1 MCTQLVFLIIYFHA
15 FATHKS
21 KSINAEY
28 PVFQPVSMLIVARN
42 EASNLKELLPLLLSQ
57 DYPEFEIFILDDH
70 STDGTCGWLDEF
82 SRQFPKIRYLR
93 LTEASGKKSAMDT
106 ALRLLSYELI
116 LLTDADCRPASSHW
130 IRLMVKHLGTKTE
143 AVLGYSPYFKQ
154 TGWLNE
160 MIGLETAGTAV
171 LYFSFALRQHAYMGV
186 GRNLLYRKQSLLRHF
201 RPLDHPELL
210 SGDDDLTINS
220 MGAGQKISIQYDPE
234 SWMYSIPKTSFKSW
248 INQKKRH
255 VGTARY
261 YKTTD
266 QVGLMFYYSS
276 LVLSWFLAFAMG
288 FINPWVWVGWV
299 GFKTG
304 SFITVIRPCLNK
316 LGAPLTFVKWLRAEG
331 TYVIG
336 LMYLFPFSTGK
347 KWDKW

>member
-1 MCTQLVFLIIYFHA
+1 MSTQLVFLLIYFHP
-15 FATHKS
+15 FATYKS

-28 PVFQPVSMLIVARN
+28 PVFLPVSMLIVARN
-42 EASNLKELLPLLLSQ
+42 EASNLKELLPSLLTQ

-70 STDGTCGWLDEF
+70 STDGTSQWLAEI

-93 LTEASGKKSAMDT
+93 LTESSGKKSALDT
-106 ALRLLSYELI
+106 AIRLLSYELV
-116 LLTDADCRPASSHW
+116 LLTDADCRPASDQW
-130 IRLMVKHLGTKTE
+130 ISLMVKHLETKTE
-143 AVLGYSPYFKQ
+143 VVLGYSPYFKQ
-154 TGWLNE
+154 PGWINE
-160 MIGLETAGTAV
+160 LIGLETAFTAI

-201 RPLDHPELL
+201 RPLDHPDLL

-220 MGAGQKISIQYDPE
+220 LSAGQKISIQYDPE
-234 SWMYSIPKTSFKSW
+234 SWMYSIPKTSWKAW
-248 INQKKRH
+248 IDQKKRH

-261 YKTTD
+261 YKTVD
-266 QVGLMFYYSS
+266 QVRLMLYYGS
-276 LVLSWFLAFAMG
+276 LVLSWILAIVMG
-288 FINPWVWVGWV
+288 FINPWVWVGWLV
-299 GFKTG
+299 IKTS

-331 TYVIG
+331 IYVIG
-336 LMYLFPFSTGK
+336 LIHLFPFSTGK